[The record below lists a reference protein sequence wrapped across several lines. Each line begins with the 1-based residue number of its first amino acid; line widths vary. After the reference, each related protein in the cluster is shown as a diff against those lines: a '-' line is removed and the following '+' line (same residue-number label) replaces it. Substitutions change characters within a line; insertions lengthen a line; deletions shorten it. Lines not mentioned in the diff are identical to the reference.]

1 MRIDKLAGIA
11 TLLLALAG
19 AGVDSAQAQTPQP
32 PQQQAPAVARITL
45 EEAKKAVDA
54 AEAEARKNGW
64 NLAFVL
70 TDAEGTPIYV
80 RRMDG
85 VPKRNYEIAMNKTK
99 TAITAGMHNVD
110 YVAAVRANK
119 IQQIEGSVMFEGGY
133 LLRRGGQLV
142 GAFSASGARGSED
155 GQAVRAG
162 MAVIGI
168 QP

>member
-1 MRIDKLAGIA
+1 MRIHGLTALTTILLVMAAAGFNP
-11 TLLLALAG
+11 
-19 AGVDSAQAQTPQP
+19 AQAQQQP
-32 PQQQAPAVARITL
+32 PAVPRISL
-45 EEAKKAVDA
+45 EDAKKAVDA
-54 AEAEARKNGW
+54 AEAEARRNGW

-85 VPKRNYEIAMNKTK
+85 VPKRNYDVAMNKTK

-110 YVAAVRANK
+110 YVAAVRAGR
-119 IQQIEGSVMFEGGY
+119 IPQIEGSVMFEGGY
-133 LLRRGGQLV
+133 LLRRGDQLV

-162 MAVIGI
+162 MAVIGF